1 MMSGSGPMARRL
13 AAYRAGQPP
22 RAANRAA
29 MPDSVSPLRTTYF
42 MVWLAAVMGGA
53 ATLTVLVRIT
63 SVVLPAVRVFAWA
76 GWTDS
81 LVPTATR
88 MIDRMLQAS
97 TTHADSVHVRMVLS
111 LSFQGD
117 QRRTLLARTPKA
129 RTGGKE
135 SDLGGRHFWEVGA
148 PDRLRGGTTHQPQ
161 QDQGEQGDQSGAE
174 AILHPAPAVPADAA
188 VRTAAAVGAAARPGR
203 KPGQRRRRRHR
214 CTSTRRCRRQEQGQ
228 PSGQPGRR
236 GCSR

>member
-22 RAANRAA
+22 RTANRAA

-42 MVWLAAVMGGA
+42 VVWLAAVTGDA
-53 ATLTVLVRIT
+53 ATLTALVRMT
-63 SVVLPAVRVFAWA
+63 SLVLPAVRVFAWA
-76 GWTDS
+76 GWTD
-81 LVPTATR
+81 PFMPAAAR
-88 MIDRMLQAS
+88 MINRMLQAS

-117 QRRTLLARTPKA
+117 QRRTLLVRTPRV

-135 SDLGGRHFWEVGA
+135 SDLGGRHLRQVGA

-161 QDQGEQGDQSGAE
+161 QDQSEEGDQSGTE
-174 AILHPAPAVPADAA
+174 AILHSAPTVPADATI
-188 VRTAAAVGAAARPGR
+188 RTAAAVGAAARSGR
-203 KPGQRRRRRHR
+203 KPGKRRRRRHR
-214 CTSTRRCRRQEQGQ
+214 CTTERARRGRGREQGQ
-228 PSGQPGRR
+228 TGGQPGR
-236 GCSR
+236 GSQ